1 MNPRTILEQGTAI
14 LDPVLLPRGFRF
26 QFRGED
32 VGSGG
37 AFAWGEYVRGDR
49 RLELHFRYSLG
60 LVTYHIGDLALAHT
74 LYMVALGVAKEA
86 AYPGFSD
93 DPLAA
98 FRDLSHDLEQLVAG
112 DFLDGSGISFQHAA
126 ARVAAEAPL
135 RQRERMAWAVGDL
148 EARERARQR
157 FHSGDY
163 AGARTLL
170 EGLQYPDLTTTIERE
185 MLRLARART
194 R

>member
-14 LDPVLLPRGFRF
+14 LDPVLVPRGFRF
-26 QFRGED
+26 ELRGED

-37 AFAWGEYVRGDR
+37 AFAWGEYVRGER
-49 RLELHFRYSLG
+49 RLELHFQYSLG
-60 LVTYHIGDLALAHT
+60 MVTYHIDELALGHEP
-74 LYMVALGVAKEA
+74 YMAALGAITQAK
-86 AYPGFSD
+86 YPGFSD

-98 FRDLSHDLEQLVAG
+98 FRDLLHDVAQLAAG
-112 DFLDGSGISFQHAA
+112 DFLDGSGDVFRHAA
-126 ARVAAEAPL
+126 KIVAEGAPQ
-135 RQRERMAWAVGDL
+135 RQREHMAWATGDV
-148 EARERARQR
+148 AKRELARQR

-163 AGARTLL
+163 AAARALL
-170 EGLQYPDLTTTIERE
+170 EDLEYPDLVTRTEQE